1 MALVS
6 RNRPLREIVSTS
18 WTPERIAEVARL
30 AATGDSASMIGA
42 AVGAGRNSI
51 VGVCFRNGIRLCGH
65 AHAHAPKSD
74 NRLREARERGNNL
87 AARIHQ
93 KALVQAEARR
103 KAMKAEAK
111 NQPAQRRQIGVLDLR
126 FSMCRWPIGDPQ
138 QPAFTFCGERAEGP
152 YCSHHHG
159 LAYQQTSSAKEL
171 TRALR
176 RYV

>member
-1 MALVS
+1 
-6 RNRPLREIVSTS
+6 
-18 WTPERIAEVARL
+18 
-30 AATGDSASMIGA
+30 MIGA